1 MFNVCSVMEVLIG
14 IVIAT
19 YSMLFKTFFQSE
31 PVDRSQGFIHGVDRR
46 DCFVDCM
53 ASARF

>member
-1 MFNVCSVMEVLIG
+1 MEVLIG

-19 YSMLFKTFFQSE
+19 YSMLFKTFLQSE

-46 DCFVDCM
+46 DCFVGCM

>member
-1 MFNVCSVMEVLIG
+1 MVIFIG
-14 IVIAT
+14 ISIAT
-19 YSMLFKTFFQSE
+19 YSMLFKTLFQNE
-31 PVDRSQGFIHGVDRR
+31 PVDRGQWFIHGVDRR